1 MAMNDAFREAASID
15 RRLAQ
20 RALGKMRSP
29 MHGRA
34 VNSGTQKAARPKIGR
49 TWSVGSCRLWLPA
62 NGRASVRGTCRSHE
76 ENPYIGIVRT
86 DQIPVRERRTSCLQ

>member
-15 RRLAQ
+15 RRIAQ

-34 VNSGTQKAARPKIGR
+34 VNSGTQKAARPKLVGR
-49 TWSVGSCRLWLPA
+49 GLLVLAGCGCLLTAGQAFAEPA
-62 NGRASVRGTCRSHE
+62 APMKRTPTSGLSAPIRS
-76 ENPYIGIVRT
+76 R
-86 DQIPVRERRTSCLQ
+86 